1 MQYELVWIH
10 AHGAE
15 VLGIFD
21 SRSEAVLAMA
31 TDFSHMTKG
40 EFQINKVY

>member
-21 SRSEAVLAMA
+21 SRPEATLALA
-31 TDFSHMTKG
+31 NDFSHITKG
-40 EFQINKVY
+40 EFQINKV